1 MVTGMLTTVMLGSQY
16 ADEGATAYDM
26 RTGQPGLR
34 IDLTAR
40 IKVTYPVAIDTSAPT
55 DPAKPYL
62 VLYDVSDDATP
73 PNKAQQVLR
82 RVQVVCSTGE
92 VLCPGTDDPN
102 LLSCSFNRIC
112 GLGPSTSSTS
122 TTASSTALAPPALT
136 LLGPSVI
143 RIRQGAPYIPCSG
156 GEVRGCEQGAAATRQ
171 VHGDMNAEIR

>member
-16 ADEGATAYDM
+16 ADEGATAYDV

-73 PNKAQQVLR
+73 PNMAQQVRR
-82 RVQVVCSTGE
+82 RVQVVCPTGE
-92 VLCPGTDDPN
+92 VLCPVTDDPN

-112 GLGPSTSSTS
+112 GLGPSASSTS

-136 LLGPSVI
+136 LLGPSVM
-143 RIRQGAPYIPCSG
+143 RIRQGAPYLPCSG
-156 GEVRGCEQGAAATRQ
+156 GQVRGCEQGAVATRQ
-171 VHGDMNAEIR
+171 VHGDTNAEIR